1 MSPGDAS
8 AAAFARFH
16 PSYHWKDDGFFI
28 LAQGLSSL
36 HSGSAAPFPTDTAPG
51 SHSSRIAVAA
61 LAGTPLPHRRAA
73 V

>member
-16 PSYHWKDDGFFI
+16 PSYHWKDAGFFI
-28 LAQGLSSL
+28 LTQGLSS
-36 HSGSAAPFPTDTAPG
+36 HYSSAAPFPTDTALG
-51 SHSSRIAVAA
+51 SHSSQLAIAA
-61 LAGTPLPHRRAA
+61 LAGTPLPHRCAE